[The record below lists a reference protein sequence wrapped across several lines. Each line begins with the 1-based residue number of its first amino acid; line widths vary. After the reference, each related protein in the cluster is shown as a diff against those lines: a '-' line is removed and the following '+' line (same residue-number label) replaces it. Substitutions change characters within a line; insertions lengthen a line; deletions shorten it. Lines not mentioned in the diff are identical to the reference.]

1 MTLLPFSFAES
12 TAASA
17 KRVASVDASLE
28 ALRAELLALQLP
40 DAAGENGPESYERAV
55 SSALNRTGCALLGA
69 AIEELDECEDR
80 VVLDGAVYYRA
91 GKSAGEMMSSFGR
104 VRYERSQYRRRNCGS
119 VFPAD
124 ARFGLIGEFWSPLA
138 ARQGSL
144 GLALVPVKDCEGL
157 FRELGGMQPSATALS
172 NLAVT
177 MGSAWGVVQDGA
189 LKAIRIEEGIPAEAV
204 TMAVA
209 VDGSML
215 GMRKEKAAP
224 GQGNAPRP
232 AGFREASSGTIS
244 LYDAAGE
251 CLRTVCYGR
260 MPEAGKVSLK
270 GDVVAEAEHCLRL
283 RPDLEVVFIAD
294 GAPDNWNFCEEAF
307 PGATQVLDCW
317 HALQHLKEALDTAY
331 GEGSPKAWNRFETLR
346 ETLKEGKD
354 GIGKVIRALR
364 HLAKKHPRRKPITRV
379 LNFFRK
385 HQHRMRYAEV
395 HTRGMPIGSGAVES
409 SNKVLIKSRM
419 KGAGMRWSENGTG
432 QPILTF
438 RALWKSGR
446 FGAAWRQ
453 ISRALEPPEFEFR
466 SRQRHNILKMAN

>member
-1 MTLLPFSFAES
+1 M
-12 TAASA
+12 
-17 KRVASVDASLE
+17 
-28 ALRAELLALQLP
+28 
-40 DAAGENGPESYERAV
+40 
-55 SSALNRTGCALLGA
+55 
-69 AIEELDECEDR
+69 
-80 VVLDGAVYYRA
+80 
-91 GKSAGEMMSSFGR
+91 
-104 VRYERSQYRRRNCGS
+104 RYERSQYRRRNCGS

-189 LKAIRIEEGIPAEAV
+189 LKTIRIEEGIPAEAV

-215 GMRKEKAAP
+215 GMRKEKGAP

-270 GDVVAEAEHCLRL
+270 ADVVAEAEYCLRL

-294 GAPDNWNFCEEAF
+294 GAPDNWSFCEEAF

-331 GEGSPKAWNRFETLR
+331 GEGSPTAWNRFETLR

-364 HLAKKHPRRKPITRV
+364 HLAKKHPCCF
-379 LNFFRK
+379 LD
-385 HQHRMRYAEV
+385 
-395 HTRGMPIGSGAVES
+395 
-409 SNKVLIKSRM
+409 L
-419 KGAGMRWSENGTG
+419 
-432 QPILTF
+432 
-438 RALWKSGR
+438 
-446 FGAAWRQ
+446 FGEG
-453 ISRALEPPEFEFR
+453 IPD
-466 SRQRHNILKMAN
+466 